1 MLTEPSRLGATVKL
15 KIAAG
20 LLLVVGLSG
29 PAPVAADG
37 TPWQA
42 PLEPN
47 PLGTL
52 VMRFLDKG
60 QARLIPPASFRT
72 AATQH
77 YEAVLPA
84 CASSADIACIESVES
99 STDDGKTW
107 DAATPSTEF
116 DSIDVVST
124 AYLPTGKVDDKWE
137 LWNADPAKNLVGGS
151 RARVFTLPKAAHAG
165 GDQYLV
171 TATVSGG
178 TSATATL
185 DSLDVSLAP
194 VQVANGDC
202 ATLSK
207 WPGYCPIRQN
217 FPANVTY
224 RVTLRMGSF
233 LGAFQGWFQ
242 GRLAEPVINQNDSA
256 GTVSFQGK
264 PVAVSVAKA
273 VVGQP
278 IPPKLTARMFGIGTG
293 PNDYIPDFNTDS
305 NQMFA
310 MQTWRDYTGYT
321 SETAEGETP
330 AWRVTSIPMNN
341 MFGAD
346 PTVSRCLSGRK
357 GVTGVMTTNATI
369 YDSTPPTWNSA
380 DQSLSYQ
387 VAAPHN
393 DSTGKIISGI
403 YNLMLTSDVAK
414 CLWGKNAEKATASIS
429 ILDSAGAEQT
439 AATVTLNNRAG
450 WVHFV
455 AAGFHY
461 SAEKISVALKV
472 PAEEPPAPTPTPTP
486 TKPSV
491 KPAKTITCV
500 KGKTVKKVTTSRCPA
515 GFKKR

>member
-1 MLTEPSRLGATVKL
+1 MKARRVAFLVGMTLM
-15 KIAAG
+15 IAAA
-20 LLLVVGLSG
+20 
-29 PAPVAADG
+29 PAHADG

-60 QARLIPPASFRT
+60 QARLIPPASFRNT
-72 AATQH
+72 TTRG
-77 YEAVLPA
+77 YEAVLPY
-84 CASSADIACIESVES
+84 CANAADTACIESVES
-99 STDDGKTW
+99 SNDDGRTW
-107 DAATPSTEF
+107 DRATPAMEM
-116 DSIDVVST
+116 DNVDVVST
-124 AYLPTGKVDDKWE
+124 AYLATGPVVNKWE
-137 LWNADPAKNLVGGS
+137 TWKADPAKNLVGGAK
-151 RARVFTLPKAAHAG
+151 ARIFDLPKAAHAAG
-165 GDQYLV
+165 TQYLV
-171 TATVSGG
+171 TATVTGG
-178 TSATATL
+178 ISAVTTL
-185 DSLDVSLAP
+185 DSLDVSVAP
-194 VQVANGDC
+194 VQVSAADC
-202 ATLSK
+202 MPLVT
-207 WPGYCPIRQN
+207 WPGYCPIRQH
-217 FPANVTY
+217 FPANTTY

-233 LGAFQGWFQ
+233 LAAFQGWFQ
-242 GRLAEPVINQNDSA
+242 GRLADPVITQNDSTGSVA
-256 GTVSFQGK
+256 FQGK

-278 IPPKLTARMFGIGTG
+278 IPAKFTARMFGLGTG

-310 MQTWRDYTGYT
+310 MQTWRDYVGYT

-346 PTVSRCLSGRK
+346 PTVSKCLTGRK

-369 YDSTPPTWNSA
+369 YDSTPPTWNAS

-393 DSTGKIISGI
+393 DSTGKLISGI
-403 YNLMLTSDVAK
+403 YNLMLTTDVAK
-414 CLWGKNAEKATASIS
+414 CLWGNNAEKATASIS
-429 ILDSAGAEQT
+429 VLDAAGAEQT
-439 AATVTLNNRAG
+439 AATVTLNNREG

-472 PAEEPPAPTPTPTP
+472 PPDAPAAPITPSKPTAA
-486 TKPSV
+486 KP
-491 KPAKTITCV
+491 ITCV
-500 KGKTVKKVTTSRCPA
+500 KGKTVKKVVGRCPA